1 MLEILNKKVAED
13 ADYLLPEG
21 YKKVQ
26 ELVIEESYTV
36 PASIEMQESD
46 RICLEVLDE
55 IFSKKLGMHILHSI
69 PHTR

>member
-13 ADYLLPEG
+13 ADYNLPEG

-36 PASIEMQESD
+36 PTSIDM
-46 RICLEVLDE
+46 
-55 IFSKKLGMHILHSI
+55 
-69 PHTR
+69 